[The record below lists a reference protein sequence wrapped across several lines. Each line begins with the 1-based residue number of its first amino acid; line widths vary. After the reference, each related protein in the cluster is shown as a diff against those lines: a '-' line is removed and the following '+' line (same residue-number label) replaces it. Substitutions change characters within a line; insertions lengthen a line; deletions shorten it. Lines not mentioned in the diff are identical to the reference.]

1 MTHALAI
8 AGTAARHPAPAPA
21 LRAEWARCLADV
33 RAAQRLRYRVF
44 VEEGGAEI
52 TSSMQHH
59 ELDAFDPWCEHL
71 LVRHPLDGSVIGTY
85 RVLTPE
91 KARLQGGLYA
101 DAEFDLAPLLPLRP
115 RLVEL
120 GRACVHPDH
129 RAGGVIL
136 ALWRALTRFMLARGL
151 DTMIGSASVPMRD
164 GGHAAASLW
173 TKLRETHLAPP
184 ALRVQPRLALPVE
197 RLECGLDVEPPP
209 LVKGYLRLGA
219 RLLGAPAW
227 DPAFQ
232 TADLPLLVRLSEI
245 PARYRRHFLAEAP
258 AFRA

>member
-1 MTHALAI
+1 MTLALTSRAHAAHE
-8 AGTAARHPAPAPA
+8 GPKTPH

-52 TSSMQHH
+52 TTSMQHH

-71 LVRHPLDGSVIGTY
+71 LVRHPADGEVIGTY

-101 DAEFDLAPLLPLRP
+101 DAEFDLAPLL
-115 RLVEL
+115 
-120 GRACVHPDH
+120 
-129 RAGGVIL
+129 
-136 ALWRALTRFMLARGL
+136 ARGL

-173 TKLRETHLAPP
+173 TRLRETHLATP
-184 ALRVQPRLALPVE
+184 ALRVQPRLPLPVE
-197 RLECGLDVEPPP
+197 RLDCTLPVEPPP

-227 DPAFQ
+227 DPVFQ
-232 TADLPLLVRLSEI
+232 TADLPMLVRLSEL
-245 PARYRRHFLAEAP
+245 PARYRRHFLADA
-258 AFRA
+258 AATG

>member
-1 MTHALAI
+1 MTLALTSRAHAAHE
-8 AGTAARHPAPAPA
+8 GPKTPH

-52 TSSMQHH
+52 TTSMQHH

-71 LVRHPLDGSVIGTY
+71 LVRHPADGEVIGTY

-101 DAEFDLAPLLPLRP
+101 DAEFDLAPLLALRP

-136 ALWRALTRFMLARGL
+136 ALWRGLTRFMLARGL

-173 TKLRETHLAPP
+173 TRLRETHLATP
-184 ALRVQPRLALPVE
+184 ALRVQPRLPLPVE
-197 RLECGLDVEPPP
+197 RLDCTLPVEPPP

-227 DPAFQ
+227 DPVFQ
-232 TADLPLLVRLSEI
+232 TADLPMLVRLSEL
-245 PARYRRHFLAEAP
+245 PARYRRHFLADA
-258 AFRA
+258 AATG

>member
-1 MTHALAI
+1 MTPALATSLCVPRR
-8 AGTAARHPAPAPA
+8 AAPAAA

-44 VEEGGAEI
+44 VEEGGAQV
-52 TSSMQHH
+52 TSAMQHH
-59 ELDAFDPWCEHL
+59 ELDTFDPWCEHL
-71 LVRHPLDGSVIGTY
+71 IVRHPADGEVIGTY

-101 DAEFDLAPLLPLRP
+101 DAEFDLAPLLALRP

-136 ALWRALTRFMLARGL
+136 ALWRGLTRFMLARGL

-173 TKLRETHLAPP
+173 TGLRETHLAPP
-184 ALRVQPRLALPVE
+184 ALRVRPRLALPVE
-197 RLECGLDVEPPP
+197 RLDCALPVEPPP

-219 RLLGAPAW
+219 KLLGAPAW

-232 TADLPLLVRLSEI
+232 TADLPMLVRLSEM
-245 PARYRRHFLAEAP
+245 PARYRRHFLADAP
-258 AFRA
+258 TLA

>member
-1 MTHALAI
+1 MTQALATSLP
-8 AGTAARHPAPAPA
+8 APRRDAPAPP

-44 VEEGGAEI
+44 VEEGGAQV
-52 TSSMQHH
+52 TSATQHH

-71 LVRHPLDGSVIGTY
+71 LVRDPTDGRVIGTY

-101 DAEFDLAPLLPLRP
+101 DAEFDLAPLLALRP

-136 ALWRALTRFMLARGL
+136 ALWRGLTRFMLARGL
-151 DTMIGSASVPMRD
+151 DTMIGAASVPMRD

-173 TKLRETHLAPP
+173 TRLRETHLAPP
-184 ALRVQPRLALPVE
+184 ALRVQPRLPLPVE
-197 RLECGLDVEPPP
+197 RLDCCLAVEPPP

-232 TADLPLLVRLSEI
+232 TADLPMLVRLSEM
-245 PARYRRHFLAEAP
+245 PARYRRHFLADA
-258 AFRA
+258 ATRA

>member
-1 MTHALAI
+1 MIQALATSI
-8 AGTAARHPAPAPA
+8 ATALHDARAQT

-44 VEEGGAEI
+44 VEEGGAEV

-71 LVRHPLDGSVIGTY
+71 IVRQPADGEVIGTY

-91 KARLQGGLYA
+91 KARLHGGLYA
-101 DAEFDLAPLLPLRP
+101 DAGFDLSPLLALRP

-136 ALWRALTRFMLARGL
+136 ALWRGLTRFMLARGL

-173 TKLRETHLAPP
+173 TQLRETHLAAP
-184 ALRVQPRLALPVE
+184 ALRVQPRLPLPVE
-197 RLECGLDVEPPP
+197 RLDCTRPVEPPP

-245 PARYRRHFLAEAP
+245 PARYRRHFLADA
-258 AFRA
+258 ATLS